1 VAVNAVSFVAGHA
14 ADAAVS
20 DAALAREARA
30 AVHLGFEEVYERHFD
45 FVWRNVRR
53 LGVPAPDVDDAAQ
66 EVFLVVHRRLPQ
78 FEPRGSLKAWLF
90 GIVARVASAHRRR
103 LRRAPSN
110 SGREEPIDPDR
121 TPSLSPAGEEAMAE
135 SEAVAVLHE
144 LLDGLEDDKR
154 AVFVL
159 AELEQMT
166 APEIAEALGVKLNT
180 VYGRLRQARREFDE
194 GAARMRA
201 RDGWRLR

>member
-1 VAVNAVSFVAGHA
+1 MDAVSFGAGHA

-20 DAALAREARA
+20 DAARALEARA
-30 AVHLGFEEVYERHFD
+30 AVCLGFEEVYERHFD

-66 EVFLVVHRRLPQ
+66 EVFLVVHRRLPD

-103 LRRAPSN
+103 LRRAAPTSA
-110 SGREEPIDPDR
+110 GRDEPVDPDR
-121 TPSLSPAGEEAMAE
+121 TPSLAPSCDEAMAE
-135 SEAVAVLHE
+135 TEAVAVLHA
-144 LLDGLEDDKR
+144 LLDGLDDDKR

>member
-1 VAVNAVSFVAGHA
+1 VAVDAVSFAAGHA
-14 ADAAVS
+14 AEAAVS
-20 DAALAREARA
+20 DAAVREARA
-30 AVHLGFEEVYERHFD
+30 AVCLPFDDVYERHFD
-45 FVWRNVRR
+45 FAWRNLRR

-103 LRRAPSN
+103 LRRAAPTSA
-110 SGREEPIDPDR
+110 GREEPIDPDR
-121 TPSLSPAGEEAMAE
+121 TPSLSPAGAEAMAE
-135 SEAVAVLHE
+135 SEAVAVLHA
-144 LLDGLEDDKR
+144 LLDGLDDDKR